1 MVLRMRKIAI
11 VMNSETNCGIHTYG
25 LFSYNILKNSTKYK
39 YELVEV
45 DSKDGFYNYYNEA
58 IIDGIIWNHH
68 PSTMPWLTE
77 QVLASTGIP
86 QYVITGHDNYNIFP
100 HVNHHFV
107 CDPTFQ
113 ATETHSPIGRPLIFY
128 DDIKYSPP
136 SGVLKIGS
144 FGFGQWTKN
153 FPRIIE
159 LVNEQFDDPVEVNIN
174 ISYGAYVD
182 MTGGLAHTI
191 ADQCRSIA
199 KPNVKVNITHDFIP
213 DRYSLA
219 KFLNNNDINIFMY
232 ATQPGRGISSCVDS
246 GLTAMKPILLS
257 DSNMYRHM
265 NWKPELLAEGN
276 SIRDAIARG
285 LEPTEEFR
293 QRYSNAN
300 YIKDFETVLDKIY
313 E

>member
-1 MVLRMRKIAI
+1 MRRRIAI

-25 LFSYNILKNSTKYK
+25 LFSYNILKQSKKYDFW
-39 YELVEV
+39 LLEV
-45 DSKDGFYNYYNEA
+45 DNRQHFFDFYNQYVV
-58 IIDGIIWNHH
+58 DGIIWNHH
-68 PSTMPWLTE
+68 PSTLGWLDGE
-77 QVLASTGIP
+77 VLGATGIP
-86 QYVITGHDNYNIFP
+86 QFVITGHDNYNIFP
-100 HVNHHFV
+100 HVTHHFV

-128 DDIKYSPP
+128 EDIKYSPP
-136 SGVLKIGS
+136 GDVLKIGS

-153 FPRIIE
+153 FPRIVE
-159 LVNEQFDDPVEVNIN
+159 LVNEQFDTPVEVNIN

-182 MTGGLAHTI
+182 MTGGLAHQI
-191 ADQCRSIA
+191 ANKCREIA
-199 KPNVKVNITHDFIP
+199 KPNVKLNITHDFIP

-219 KFLNNNDINIFMY
+219 KFLNNNDLNMFLY

-246 GLTAMKPILLS
+246 GLTAMKPMLLS

-265 NWKPELLAEGN
+265 NWKPELLAESV

-285 LEPTEEFR
+285 LEPTNEFR
-293 QRYSNAN
+293 EKYSNEN
-300 YIKDFETVLDKIY
+300 YIKDFEKVLDKTY

>member
-1 MVLRMRKIAI
+1 MRKIAI

-25 LFSYNILKNSTKYK
+25 LFSYDILKQSQK
-39 YELVEV
+39 YEFMLVEV
-45 DSKDGFYNYYNEA
+45 NGPEQFYGFYSQYVV
-58 IIDGIIWNHH
+58 DGIIWNHH

-77 QVLASTGIP
+77 QALASTGIP

-100 HVNHHFV
+100 HTTHHFV

-128 DDIKYSPP
+128 DDIAYSPP
-136 SGVLKIGS
+136 GEVLKIGS
-144 FGFGQWTKN
+144 FGFGQHTKN

-159 LVNEQFDDPVEVNIN
+159 LVNEQFNEPVEVNIN

-182 MTGGLAHTI
+182 MTGGLAHSI
-191 ADQCRSIA
+191 ANHCRAIA

-219 KFLNNNDINIFMY
+219 KFLNNNDLNMFLY

-246 GLTAMKPILLS
+246 GLTAMKPMLLS
-257 DSNMYRHM
+257 DSNMYRTM
-265 NWKPELLAEGN
+265 NWKQELLAEKN
-276 SIRDAIARG
+276 TIKNAIARG
-285 LEPTEEFR
+285 LEPTNEFR
-293 QRYSNAN
+293 EFWSNEN
-300 YIKDFETVLDKIY
+300 YIKDFERVLDKTY
-313 E
+313 G

>member
-1 MVLRMRKIAI
+1 MRKIAI

-25 LFSYNILKNSTKYK
+25 LFSYNILKQSQK
-39 YELVEV
+39 YEFMLVEV
-45 DSKDGFYNYYNEA
+45 NGPEQFYDFYNEY
-58 IIDGIIWNHH
+58 IVDGIIWNHH

-100 HVNHHFV
+100 HMTHHFV
-107 CDPTFQ
+107 CDPTFV

-136 SGVLKIGS
+136 GETLKIGS
-144 FGFGQWTKN
+144 FGFGQHTKN

-159 LVNEQFDDPVEVNIN
+159 LVNEQFDEPVEVNIN

-182 MTGGLAHTI
+182 MTGGLAHSI
-191 ADQCRSIA
+191 ADHCCAIA

-219 KFLNNNDINIFMY
+219 KFLNNNDLNMFLY

-246 GLTAMKPILLS
+246 GLTAMKPMLLS
-257 DSNMYRHM
+257 DSNMYRTM
-265 NWKPELLAEGN
+265 NWKQELLAEKN
-276 SIRDAIARG
+276 TIKDTIARG
-285 LEPTEEFR
+285 LELTNEFR
-293 QRYSNAN
+293 DHWSNEN
-300 YIKDFETVLDKIY
+300 YIKDFERVLDKTY
-313 E
+313 G